1 MGLVRW
7 VFRLA
12 LILAILLIAT
22 FFLIPAQTI
31 ADYTEATLE
40 NSLSREVTLGSDP
53 KLSIFPN
60 IGVQLQN
67 ISIANAEWSTS
78 DPLVEAEYLSVVV
91 AIIPLLSGS
100 VEIKSLELGGATVFL
115 HRLKDGRA
123 NWNFKIEGVGDGSA
137 ENEPD
142 GAQPKIKIDK
152 LNFKDSM
159 VTYLDEGSKPQ
170 SISGIFGSIR
180 KNSRNGQTYIDL
192 NFNRNG
198 ENVEVSSKV
207 AKLDD
212 FLVGQITD
220 VSLEI
225 NSGETIAS
233 YNGSFS
239 TNGNAEGRLQLI
251 STNLTKLSFLISG
264 KPSNTIYDDLS
275 FSSEIKSTDFASI
288 QFNNAQI
295 ASPFVNGSFVSKIDL
310 SKERPFVSANVVANS
325 IGQAAAVESMDGTS
339 LEERGSQ
346 NNWSNNKLD
355 LSILNSFDANI
366 SVSAA
371 NLLAGPLTFAPA
383 SFEVRIDNGRAVTNL
398 KSISGYEGV
407 VSGEFVL
414 NNRNGLSVG
423 GDLVASQISLKPFL
437 SDTVES
443 DKFSGL
449 ADFSVSFLGV
459 GNSMNEIMN
468 SLSGKGKLNI
478 GSGTISGVDLDSL
491 FRGQPTGGTTIFD
504 SMTATWMVESGIIL
518 NEDLLT
524 QLPNVEAKGQGQIG
538 VGKKDID
545 YTLTP
550 ALKIDGDEVAL
561 FPVKVEGPW
570 IGPRVYPDLQ
580 AIIEQDI
587 GKQLKAAEDQLK
599 EDVETKVRD
608 ELGLSAEENIRSDS
622 IEDKIEE
629 QVKKGLGKLF
639 GLD

>member
-212 FLVGQITD
+212 LLLGHITD
-220 VSLEI
+220 GSVELK
-225 NSGETIAS
+225 SGQTLAS
-233 YNGSFS
+233 YD
-239 TNGNAEGRLQLI
+239 GRI
-251 STNLTKLSFLISG
+251 STGGSLDGHLVIRSADLTKLSALISG
-264 KPSNTIYDDLS
+264 QPSDNIYGELS
-275 FSSEIKSTDFASI
+275 FSSDIESTDFSSI
-288 QFNNAQI
+288 EINNARI

-310 SKERPFVSANVVANS
+310 SKERPFVSAKVVADS
-325 IGQAAAVESMDGTS
+325 IGQAAVANPNSTS
-339 LEERGSQ
+339 SEERRSQ
-346 NNWSNNKLD
+346 DSWSNDRLD

-366 SVSAA
+366 SVSAD
-371 NLLAGPLTFAPA
+371 NLFAGLLTFAPA
-383 SFEVRIDNGRAVTNL
+383 SFEVRVDNGRAVTNL

-423 GDLVASQISLKPFL
+423 GDLAASQLSLKPFL
-437 SDTVES
+437 SETVGS
-443 DKFSGL
+443 DRFSGL
-449 ADFSVSFLGV
+449 ADFNVSFLGI
-459 GNSMNEIMN
+459 GNSMNDIMN
-468 SLSGKGKLNI
+468 SLSGKGNLNI